1 MQAAVE
7 VRQDV
12 ALDKEPFWHLR
23 SYFFWVDGHSKAD
36 VIQWGPADGEDHKHQ
51 EHG

>member
-7 VRQDV
+7 VSQEV

-23 SYFFWVDGHSKAD
+23 SYFSWDDGHSKAD
-36 VIQWGPADGEDHKHQ
+36 AIQWGPADGEDHKHQ